1 MAINKVIFA
10 GNTLI
15 DISDTTATA
24 DKILE
29 GYAAYGANGQKI
41 VGTYDLL
48 LSKLEEDDSM
58 TNKMF
63 NLAVG
68 GINPNTGT
76 NTSSTARCRTAMM
89 PCQNMV
95 GIIFENNSYLVRIY
109 GYSKRGDNA
118 SGTRAYLT
126 DRMLNRFFLLPDTD
140 TKFIKLSFAR
150 VDGAVLTTNTSDPES
165 DWYIIQHSLKVY
177 VSSDDVI

>member
-1 MAINKVIFA
+1 M
-10 GNTLI
+10 

-24 DKILE
+24 DKVLE
-29 GYAAYGANGQKI
+29 GYTSYGANGQK
-41 VGTYDLL
+41 VTGTYDLM

-63 NLAVG
+63 DLVAG

-76 NTSSTARCRTAMM
+76 NTSSTARCRTAMF
-89 PCQNMV
+89 PCLNMA
-95 GIIFENNSYLVRIY
+95 GIVFENNGYLVRIY
-109 GYSKRGDNA
+109 GYSKRGDNTSA
-118 SGTRAYLT
+118 TRAYLT
-126 DRMLNRFFLLPDTD
+126 DKMLNRSFLLPDTD

-150 VDGAVLTTNTSDPES
+150 VDGAVLTTNTSNPES

-177 VSSDDVI
+177 VSSDDVIL